1 MALITTV
8 ISVFPIKAYEKA
20 TAGGVGSC
28 PLDKELVAHG
38 CETKIRK
45 KISKGIYEISAECDM
60 ECFDV
65 SKIAEVMHKHGF
77 TYMSVKNALSKTY
90 QSITAKRALE
100 WEREEEKENE
110 KERKTTRALEERA
123 EA

>member
-1 MALITTV
+1 MALVTTV

-38 CETKIRK
+38 CETKTRN

-77 TYMSVKNALSKTY
+77 TYMSVKNALSKSN
-90 QSITAKRALE
+90 QSITAQRALE
-100 WEREEEKENE
+100 YEREKGEHGKTQELVEEG
-110 KERKTTRALEERA
+110 T